1 MLGEIADPIDPNPL
15 KYNMPV
21 AETEISFEEISDV
34 ERFVDEVLQDDLVV
48 KLAKEDVVVLSE
60 SSSCPSNEYMS
71 GEDGEDD
78 KMLTGEAAGIS
89 SDEDEDMSS
98 DEDECMVDPF
108 ELLQAMGV
116 RAFIE
121 EQRTFETDPHELYE
135 AFGFDAPLVP
145 ESEEALW
152 KHLEEML
159 EEVYIELL
167 CSSSSGDD
175 MVSLSGEDVEMEGPE
190 GEPALTEEQQSRLA
204 RANAF
209 LLELRQKGPLQFAH
223 DHEVAGTCAATFLAD
238 ISFRLPRSMSSLEH
252 KDQWSFIKRF
262 LIKYVYQRPR
272 LDHLNSFEDAV
283 ECIRRARKILI
294 VTGAGISVSC
304 GIPDFRSEHG
314 LYAAIRDRF
323 ALPEPECMFDI
334 EYFRDDPA
342 PFFMLAKEL
351 FPGRFQPSPSHHFI
365 RALEQGGQL
374 LRNYTQNI
382 DTLEQVAGIERAVY
396 CHGSF
401 ASATCIQ
408 CRARYTV
415 DELRALMEADAR
427 QNIPYCEDCEDGV
440 VKPDI
445 VFFGEPLPSAFDEAL
460 EADIEHAD
468 LVLVIGSSMK
478 VQPVSMIP
486 DLICPSVPQI
496 LINRERLDHHFDIEL
511 LGDADTILGEIA
523 RRLALPLNGVDS
535 SDPDM
540 DSPVTERVP
549 PNITLF
555 AGSVLGSRP
564 PIPEPVLDG
573 SLLTEALSPV
583 QPDPVVT
590 DLVHA
595 IFPKPE

>member
-1 MLGEIADPIDPNPL
+1 MSTAKVEFDIQDIC
-15 KYNMPV
+15 
-21 AETEISFEEISDV
+21 DV
-34 ERFVDEVLQDDLVV
+34 ERFVDEVLQDDLVLAESTVEPVESLNVVQPVAV
-48 KLAKEDVVVLSE
+48 KE
-60 SSSCPSNEYMS
+60 SNDSQSDDSC
-71 GEDGEDD
+71 DH
-78 KMLTGEAAGIS
+78 
-89 SDEDEDMSS
+89 EDED
-98 DEDECMVDPF
+98 CMVDPF
-108 ELLQAMGV
+108 ELLQVMGV

-121 EQRTFETDPHELYE
+121 EQKSFETDIRDLYD
-135 AFGFDAPLVP
+135 AFGLGLPLVP
-145 ESEEALW
+145 ESDEALW
-152 KHLEEML
+152 KFFEEALEEL
-159 EEVYIELL
+159 YIQLM

-175 MVSLSGEDVEMEGPE
+175 MVSLSEDDVEMEGPD
-190 GEPALTEEQQSRLA
+190 GEQVLTEEQQARVA

-209 LLELRQKGPLQFAH
+209 LLDLKQKGPLQFAH
-223 DHEVAGTCAATFLAD
+223 DHDLAGTSASSFLSD
-238 ISFRLPRSMSSLEH
+238 IGFRLPRSMSQLEH
-252 KDQWSFIKRF
+252 RDQWSFIKRF

-272 LDHLNSFEDAV
+272 LEHLTSFDDAV
-283 ECIRRARKILI
+283 ECIRRAQKILI

-314 LYAAIRDRF
+314 LYASIRERF

-351 FPGRFQPSPSHHFI
+351 FPGRFKPSISHYFI
-365 RALEQGGQL
+365 RALEKRGQL
-374 LRNYTQNI
+374 LRNFTQNI

-408 CRARYTV
+408 CRAEYSV
-415 DELRALMEADAR
+415 DELRGLMEADTR

-460 EADIEHAD
+460 EADIELAD

-496 LINRERLDHHFDIEL
+496 LINRERLDHYFDIEL
-511 LGDADTILGEIA
+511 LGDADTILGAIA
-523 RRLALPLNGVDS
+523 QRLGLDLEAYDV
-535 SDPDM
+535 SDMEAPITDL
-540 DSPVTERVP
+540 VP
-549 PNITLF
+549 PNVTLF
-555 AGSVLGSRP
+555 AGSSLGGRP
-564 PIPEPVLDG
+564 AIPEPILDG
-573 SLLTEALSPV
+573 SLLTEALSPA
-583 QPDPVVT
+583 QPDPVVV
-590 DLVHA
+590 DLVQT